1 MPPLQVRHCAWCQ
14 PPPSLTAW
22 NAKDL
27 DDALSITRLHPR
39 IDEPL
44 PLSARDAI
52 YEVRYACSEC
62 ESFRCATP
70 PPPPS
75 SSEHSVQSL
84 SFDAP
89 SPWQIGVH
97 IADVT
102 YFLQPNTALDTV
114 ASRRATSVYLVQRV
128 IPMLPS
134 LLCEELCSLNPG
146 VDRLAFTV
154 MWRMRGD
161 GTLVEHDDP
170 SAAPWIGHTIIRS
183 AAKLDYGTAQRMID
197 GTVSEA
203 AIEDGS
209 LSDELWARDRRP
221 PAARDGATATS
232 MAIGI
237 VRDMRAMHGVAMAR
251 RTKRFQAGALALNK
265 SKLSFTCD
273 ASGNPTGVTTY
284 PVRESN
290 RVVEG
295 ESSHGF
301 FVRAL

>member
-1 MPPLQVRHCAWCQ
+1 MCHPPA
-14 PPPSLTAW
+14 PSLIKRT
-22 NAKDL
+22 L
-27 DDALSITRLHPR
+27 CPV
-39 IDEPL
+39 PL
-44 PLSARDAI
+44 
-52 YEVRYACSEC
+52 VR
-62 ESFRCATP
+62 RP
-70 PPPPS
+70 
-75 SSEHSVQSL
+75 V
-84 SFDAP
+84 
-89 SPWQIGVH
+89 PWQIGVH

-197 GTVSEA
+197 GTISEA

-265 SKLSFTCD
+265 SKLSFKCD
-273 ASGNPTGVTTY
+273 ASGNPTDVTTY